1 MIGFIVLFLFLALV
15 LIGAPIGTSMGV
27 AGLVCLVLDGTTLTV
42 VPYNYYSSLTS
53 FVLLA
58 IPYFILGGAIM
69 ERAGI
74 SSRLIRF
81 AQAMVGHVRG
91 GLAIVCVIVCCFF
104 AAICGSGPAT
114 VAALGMILVP
124 AMMDVGHEPGS
135 SAALMAT
142 AGSIGI
148 IIPPSIVFIVYASIT
163 GVSTSDLFMAGII
176 PGILM
181 GALLIAA
188 CLLTTDKKKLKVL
201 PKASSRER
209 WNAFKDAFWGLLM
222 PVIILGGIYGGI
234 FTATEAAAVAAVYG
248 LFVGVVIYRTLKFS
262 DIVEVFSAACETSGQ
277 TMFTIGTAALFSYVL
292 TVSGISGSVTMLLKT
307 FTNGSTVVF
316 LIIVNIILLIAGC
329 FIDGNCCQYIFTPI
343 FYPICVSLGYSPIAL
358 GVVMS
363 MNTAVGMVTPPVGC
377 NLNVVSGVTGI
388 KFKEVVKGVIPYVIA
403 GLIALLLVTYI
414 PDIATFLPDQLARI
428 RAQ

>member
-27 AGLVCLVLDGTTLTV
+27 AGLVCLILDGTTLTV

-74 SSRLIRF
+74 SQRLIRF
-81 AQAMVGHVRG
+81 AKSMVGHIRG
-91 GLAIVCVIVCCFF
+91 GLAIVCVVVCCFF

-124 AMMDVGHEPGS
+124 AMMQVGHEGGS

-163 GVSTSDLFMAGII
+163 GVSTSDLFMAGIF
-176 PGILM
+176 PGLLM
-181 GALLIAA
+181 GGLLIGA
-188 CLLTTDKKKLKVL
+188 CMLTTDKKKLQVL
-201 PKASSRER
+201 PKASAGER
-209 WNAFKDAFWGLLM
+209 WAAFKDAFWGLLM

-234 FTATEAAAVAAVYG
+234 FTATEAAAVSAVYG
-248 LFVGVVIYRTLKFS
+248 LFVGIFIYKSLKFR
-262 DIVEVFSAACETSGQ
+262 DIVEIFSSACETSGQ
-277 TMFTIGTAALFSYVL
+277 TMFTIGTAALFAYVL
-292 TVSGISGSVTMLLKT
+292 TVSGISGSVTELLT
-307 FTNGSTVVF
+307 ACINGHTVIF
-316 LIIVNIILLIAGC
+316 LLIVNVILLIAGC

-343 FYPICVSLGYSPIAL
+343 FYPVCISLGYSPVAL
-358 GVVMS
+358 GVVMA

-388 KFKEVVKGVIPYVIA
+388 PFKTVVKGVFPYVIA
-403 GLIALLLVTYI
+403 GTIALLLVTYI
-414 PDIATFLPDQLARI
+414 PQIATFLPNVLNASKG
-428 RAQ
+428 

>member
-1 MIGFIVLFLFLALV
+1 MIGFIVLLIFLALV
-15 LIGAPIGTSMGV
+15 LIGAPIGTSMGI
-27 AGLVCLVLDGTTLTV
+27 AGLVCLIMDGTSLTV

-74 SSRLIRF
+74 STRLIRF
-81 AQAMVGHVRG
+81 AQAMVGHIRG
-91 GLAIVCVIVCCFF
+91 GVAIVCVIVCCFF

-124 AMMDVGHEPGS
+124 AMIDAGHEEGS
-135 SAALMAT
+135 ASALMAT

-163 GVSTSDLFMAGII
+163 GVSTSDLFMAGIV
-176 PGILM
+176 PGLLM
-181 GALLIAA
+181 GTCLVAA
-188 CLLTTDKKKLKVL
+188 CLLTTDKSKLKL
-201 PKASSRER
+201 MPKASAKER
-209 WNAFKDAFWGLLM
+209 WDSFKDAFWGLLM

-248 LFVGVVIYRTLKFS
+248 LFVGVFIYKSLKFH
-262 DIVEVFSAACETSGQ
+262 DIVMIFKEACETSGQ
-277 TMFTIGTAALFSYVL
+277 TMFTIGTAALFAYVL
-292 TVSGISGSVTMLLKT
+292 TISGISGSVTTLLRT
-307 FTNGSTVVF
+307 VTNGNTVIF
-316 LIIVNIILLIAGC
+316 LLIVNIILLIAGC

-343 FYPICVSLGYSPIAL
+343 FYPVCVSLGYSPIAL
-358 GVVMS
+358 GVVMA

-388 KFKEVVKGVIPYVIA
+388 KFKKVVSGVVPYIIGA
-403 GLIALLLVTYI
+403 TIALLLVTYI
-414 PDIATFLPDQLARI
+414 PQIATFLPDLLKR
-428 RAQ
+428 

>member
-1 MIGFIVLFLFLALV
+1 MIGFIVLLLFLALV

-27 AGLVCLVLDGTTLTV
+27 AGLVCLVLDGTTLSV

-69 ERAGI
+69 EKAGI

-81 AQAMVGHVRG
+81 AQAMVGHIKG

-114 VAALGMILVP
+114 VAALGMILIP
-124 AMMDVGHEPGS
+124 AMIDVGHDEGS

-176 PGILM
+176 PGLLM
-181 GALLIAA
+181 GGLLIAA
-188 CLLTTDKKKLKVL
+188 CLITTDKSKLKVL
-201 PKASSRER
+201 PKASAKER
-209 WNAFKDAFWGLLM
+209 WSAFKDAFWGLLM

-234 FTATEAAAVAAVYG
+234 FTATEAAAVSAVYG
-248 LFVGVVIYRTLKFS
+248 LFVGVFIYKTLKFR
-262 DIVEVFSAACETSGQ
+262 DIIDVFSSACETSGQ
-277 TMFTIGTAALFSYVL
+277 TMFTIGTAALFAYVL
-292 TVSGISGSVTMLLKT
+292 TVSGIAASVTTLLQT
-307 FTNGSTVVF
+307 VTNGSTVIF
-316 LIIVNIILLIAGC
+316 LLIVNIILLIAGC

-343 FYPICVSLGYSPIAL
+343 FYPVCMSLGYSPIAL
-358 GVVMS
+358 GVVMA

-388 KFKEVVKGVIPYVIA
+388 KFKRVVSGVIPYIIA
-403 GLIALLLVTYI
+403 GTIALLLVTYI
-414 PDIATFLPDQLARI
+414 PSIATFLPDFLNSMKG
-428 RAQ
+428 

>member
-15 LIGAPIGTSMGV
+15 LIGAPIGTAMGV
-27 AGLVCLVLDGTTLTV
+27 SGIICLIMDGTSLTV

-69 ERAGI
+69 EKAGI
-74 SSRLIRF
+74 SGRLIRF
-81 AQAMVGHVRG
+81 AQAMVGHVKC
-91 GLAIVCVIVCCFF
+91 GLAIVCVVVCCFF
-104 AAICGSGPAT
+104 AAISGSGPAT

-124 AMMDVGHEPGS
+124 AMQKAGHEDGPAS
-135 SAALMAT
+135 ALMAT

-176 PGILM
+176 PGLLM
-181 GALLIAA
+181 GGCLILA
-188 CLLTTDKKKLKVL
+188 CVLTTDKSKLNVL
-201 PKASSRER
+201 PKASGKER
-209 WNAFKDAFWGLLM
+209 WAAFKDAFWGLMM

-248 LFVGVVIYRTLKFS
+248 LLVGKFIYKSLSLR
-262 DIVEVFSAACETSGQ
+262 DIRDVFIEACETSGQ
-277 TMFTIGTAALFSYVL
+277 TMFTIGTAALFAYVL
-292 TVSGISGSVTMLLKT
+292 TVSGIAASVTNLLQT
-307 FTNGSTVVF
+307 VTNGSTVIF

-343 FYPICVSLGYSPIAL
+343 FFPVCMSLGYSPIAL
-358 GVVMS
+358 GVVMC

-377 NLNVVSGVTGI
+377 NLNVISGVTGI
-388 KFKEVVKGVIPYVIA
+388 PFKKVVSGVVPYVIA
-403 GLIALLLVTYI
+403 GVIALLLVTYI
-414 PDIATFLPDQLARI
+414 PQIATFLPDLLRGNL
-428 RAQ
+428 